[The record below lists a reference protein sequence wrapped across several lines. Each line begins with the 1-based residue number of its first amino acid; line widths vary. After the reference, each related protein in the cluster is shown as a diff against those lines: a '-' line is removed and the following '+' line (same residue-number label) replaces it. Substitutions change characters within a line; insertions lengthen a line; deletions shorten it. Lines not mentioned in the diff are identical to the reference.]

1 MPQGTGTM
9 IALTFLPRWR
19 DGRHRGGPGET
30 LLRAGQRA
38 GNRGGHLWRTNGLR
52 DLSRPDDPAFLDRLP
67 APSAEEEDMLDLV
80 PDATR
85 SSRLACQIALTPA
98 LDGLIARLP

>member
-1 MPQGTGTM
+1 M
-9 IALTFLPRWR
+9 IALTFLTP
-19 DGRHRGGPGET
+19 DGTTVATEAIPGET

-38 GNRGGHLWRTNGLR
+38 GQPLEGTCGGQMACATCHVLI
-52 DLSRPDDPAFLDRLP
+52 DPAFLDRLP

>member
-1 MPQGTGTM
+1 MTGAM
-9 IALTFLPRWR
+9 IALTFLAA
-19 DGRHRGGPGET
+19 DGTITSTQASPGET

-38 GNRGGHLWRTNGLR
+38 GQPLEGTCGGQMACATCHVLI
-52 DLSRPDDPAFLDRLP
+52 DPAFLGRLA

-85 SSRLACQIALTPA
+85 SSRLACQIALTPE
-98 LDGLIARLP
+98 LDGLVARLP

>member
-1 MPQGTGTM
+1 M
-9 IALTFLPRWR
+9 IALTFLSA
-19 DGRHRGGPGET
+19 DGTTIATEAVPGET

-38 GNRGGHLWRTNGLR
+38 GQPLEGTCGGQMACATCHVLI
-52 DLSRPDDPAFLDRLP
+52 DPAFLDRLP
-67 APSAEEEDMLDLV
+67 APSAEEEGMLDLV

>member
-1 MPQGTGTM
+1 M
-9 IALTFLPRWR
+9 IALTFLAA
-19 DGRHRGGPGET
+19 DGTPTAAEAIPGET

-38 GNRGGHLWRTNGLR
+38 GQPLEGTCGGQMACATCHVLI
-52 DLSRPDDPAFLDRLP
+52 DPAYLDRLL

-85 SSRLACQIALTPA
+85 SSRLACQIVIGET
-98 LDGLIARLP
+98 LDGLVVRLP

>member
-1 MPQGTGTM
+1 M
-9 IALTFLPRWR
+9 IALTFFTP
-19 DGRHRGGPGET
+19 DGTTVATEAVPGET

-38 GNRGGHLWRTNGLR
+38 GQPLEGTCGGQMACATCHVLI
-52 DLSRPDDPAFLDRLP
+52 DPAFVDRLP

-85 SSRLACQIALTPA
+85 SSRLACQITLTPA

>member
-1 MPQGTGTM
+1 M
-9 IALTFLPRWR
+9 IALTFLAP
-19 DGRHRGGPGET
+19 DGTAVATEAVPGET

-38 GNRGGHLWRTNGLR
+38 AQPLEGTCGGQMACATCHVLI
-52 DLSRPDDPAFLDRLP
+52 DSAFLDRLP